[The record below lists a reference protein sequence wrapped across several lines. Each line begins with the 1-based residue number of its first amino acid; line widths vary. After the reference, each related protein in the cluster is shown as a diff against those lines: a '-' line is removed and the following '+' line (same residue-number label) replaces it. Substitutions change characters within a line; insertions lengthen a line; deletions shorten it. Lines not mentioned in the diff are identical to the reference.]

1 MFICKLVD
9 HRAEGS
15 EGELRK
21 LEALLAEGD
30 TDDGNA
36 PDKTSEHETESNAES
51 TKDEP
56 DDVSKRMLAKVGV
69 YSLAKGSKGKL
80 CHLESLLA
88 EGDTDDGDA
97 PNDTKE
103 EPSKCRRKTGKEEPK
118 KIADEFHEKFPPFI
132 F

>member
-1 MFICKLVD
+1 MF
-9 HRAEGS
+9 
-15 EGELRK
+15 
-21 LEALLAEGD
+21 
-30 TDDGNA
+30 T
-36 PDKTSEHETESNAES
+36 
-51 TKDEP
+51 
-56 DDVSKRMLAKVGV
+56 V

-118 KIADEFHEKFPPFI
+118 KIADEFHEKFPPYNRACSQTDSHSETVI
-132 F
+132 LMRQYTECADTAHPLPNT